1 VRALTAEDLRLTGDG
16 AGRTLEQ
23 LPSRVAAAVPRG
35 KAQTEFDDDAWTK
48 VYG

>member
-1 VRALTAEDLRLTGDG
+1 M

-35 KAQTEFDDDAWTK
+35 KGEDEFDEEAWTK
-48 VYG
+48 V